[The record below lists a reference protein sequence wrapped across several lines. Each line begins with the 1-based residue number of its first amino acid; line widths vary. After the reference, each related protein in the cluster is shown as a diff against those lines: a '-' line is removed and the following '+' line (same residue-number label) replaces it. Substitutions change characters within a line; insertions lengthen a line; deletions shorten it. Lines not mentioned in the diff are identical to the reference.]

1 MFFKAIGATISL
13 SYDKYSVI
21 KMQHHS
27 LNFCREKNSLQST
40 IGTFVIRILLKTNI
54 FINIFTSGQSLYCS
68 SRCKKNLFW

>member
-27 LNFCREKNSLQST
+27 LNFCRENK
-40 IGTFVIRILLKTNI
+40 
-54 FINIFTSGQSLYCS
+54 
-68 SRCKKNLFW
+68 LFAEYYRYICY